1 MGSMPSGDRTI
12 RTRRTRPERIARDEL
27 AALFQPQSIAVVGA
41 SANERSQGYEFVQ
54 GLVEFG
60 FPGAVYPVNPKL
72 SELLGL
78 KAYARLEE
86 IPGSVDYV
94 ISAVPAGAVLE
105 VVEGARAKGAKL
117 IHFFTARFSETGRED
132 AAELERELSR
142 RTREAGIRVI
152 GPNCMGLYYPKG
164 RITFE
169 PHFQFEA
176 GNIGFLTQSGSH
188 AYRVIGRGTERGLRF
203 SKVISYGNGI
213 DLNEADFL
221 DHFAEDP
228 ETEIVAAY
236 VEGVHDGRRFL
247 AALRRAAA
255 KKPVV
260 ILKGGRTTAG
270 RAAAASHTAAL
281 ASQQAVWQAAVRQA
295 GALEVAS
302 VNDLI
307 DMLVAFRDAGPARG
321 RRVAVL
327 GGAGGETVESA
338 DLCNEAGLDVA
349 PIPSDIRE
357 ALREKLPHT
366 WDWVGNPI
374 DASILTWGRF
384 EAADVLQLMVASPA
398 YDLVIANVRG
408 LEWIAAPEEGGG
420 QVFRGAVDLLKRLGR
435 ESGKGVMLVMADSES
450 REEWRRELALHA
462 RRELAAAGVAIY
474 PDMDR
479 AARAMGRYVRYLAER
494 REAGLSHG

>member
-1 MGSMPSGDRTI
+1 M
-12 RTRRTRPERIARDEL
+12 RTRRAKRGRPDGGDEL
-27 AALFQPQSIAVVGA
+27 AALFRPQSIAVVGA
-41 SANERSQGYEFVQ
+41 SANQRSQGYEFVQ

-60 FPGAVYPVNPKL
+60 YPGAVYPVNPKL

-78 KAYARLEE
+78 KAYARLED
-86 IPGSVDYV
+86 IPGPVDFV
-94 ISAVPAGAVLE
+94 ISAVPAGAALE
-105 VVEGARAKGAKL
+105 VVEGAKAKQAKL
-117 IHFFTARFSETGRED
+117 IHFFTARFSETGRAD

-142 RTREAGIRVI
+142 RTKEAGIRVI
-152 GPNCMGLYYPKG
+152 GPNCMGLYYPRGK
-164 RITFE
+164 ITFE
-169 PHFQFEA
+169 PHFKFEP
-176 GNIGFLTQSGSH
+176 GNVGFLTQSGSH

-221 DHFAEDP
+221 CHFAEDP
-228 ETEIVAAY
+228 ETEVIAAY

-247 AALRRAAA
+247 GALRHAAS

-260 ILKGGRTTAG
+260 VLKGGRTTAG

-281 ASQQAVWQAAVRQA
+281 ASQQAVWRAAVRQA
-295 GALEVAS
+295 GALEVS
-302 VNDLI
+302 SLNDLI
-307 DMLVAFRDAGPARG
+307 DMLVAFRSAGPASG
-321 RRVAVL
+321 PRVAVL

-357 ALREKLPHT
+357 ALREKLPHS

-384 EAADVLQLMVASPA
+384 EAADVLQMMVASPA

-408 LEWIAAPEEGGG
+408 LEWVAAEEEGGG
-420 QVFRGAVDLLKRLGR
+420 AVFRGAIELLKRLGK
-435 ESGKGVMLVMADSES
+435 ENGKAAMLVMGDPEA
-450 REEWRRELALHA
+450 REEWRRDLALHA

-494 REAGLSHG
+494 RKAG